1 MSRRWPDPDAGM
13 QLSAADTISGPV
25 ERVIFRNPETGYAVV
40 RLRAETGAGPATVV
54 GVLPELRP
62 GEILRAHGAWRDD
75 RTWGRQFAAAAVDVL
90 PPTTIEGVESYLASG
105 LVEGLGQGL
114 ARRLARQFGTE
125 LTRVIEA
132 EPLRLREVPG
142 IGTKLAQRIV
152 DAWRAE
158 RDVRDILLF
167 LQSHGVGL
175 GRARRILDAYGSG
188 AVGRVTADPYALARD
203 VHGIGF
209 HTADALATRIGIPAD
224 APIRLVAALEHAVR
238 EAADEGH
245 SALLRAVAVSAA
257 ARLLNHEEAMLLP
270 ALERAIEEGVLVEQE
285 MEAGPLVQLPQLAA
299 AEIAIAEDVRRL
311 LGGRP
316 AWPPVDP
323 ETALARAEERLS
335 VALAPSQIEAVLQ
348 ALRSKLLIIT
358 GGPGTGKTTLVRAI
372 LAALP
377 EEGLEVALAAPTGRA
392 AKRLADSTGRDART
406 LHRLLEAD
414 PARGFRRD
422 RERPLE
428 VDLAIVDE
436 VSMVDLLLM
445 QALLAALPDTAALVL
460 VGDVD
465 QLPSVGPGLV
475 LADLIESDVVPVVR
489 LTEIFRQA
497 AESAIVRNAHRINRG
512 EPPQFAHD
520 GEGSE
525 DFFGVRATAPEDA
538 VVKVVELVAERIPQR
553 FGLDPVAEI
562 QVLCPTNRGVV
573 GTRELNRA
581 LQARL
586 NPEPGEQVER
596 GGIQFGVGDKVM
608 QVENDYDREVYNGD
622 IGRVAA
628 VDPSAQTVRVTIDGR
643 PVDYGAADLSMLS
656 MAYAVTV
663 HKAQGSEYP
672 AVVLVLLRQHGRML
686 RRRLLY
692 TAISRARR
700 LAVIV
705 AEPDALE
712 RAVRD
717 VGEQRRL
724 TLLKQRLISSG

>member
-1 MSRRWPDPDAGM
+1 
-13 QLSAADTISGPV
+13 LSAEDTLSGAV
-25 ERVIFRNPETGYAVV
+25 ERIVFRSPESGYTVL
-40 RLRAETGAGPATVV
+40 RLRAEAGGATSTVV
-54 GVLPELRP
+54 GVLPEIRP
-62 GEILRAHGAWRDD
+62 GEILRARGAWRDD
-75 RTWGRQFAAAAVDVL
+75 RTWGRQFAAAAVDIL
-90 PPTTIEGVESYLASG
+90 PPTTIEGIESYLGSG
-105 LVEGLGQGL
+105 LIEGLGHGL
-114 ARRLARQFGTE
+114 AKRLARAFGTE
-125 LTRVIEA
+125 TARVIEE

-152 DAWRAE
+152 DAWRDE
-158 RDVRDILLF
+158 RGVRDILLF

-175 GRARRILDAYGSG
+175 GRARRILATYGAG
-188 AVGRVTADPYALARD
+188 AVSRVTADPYALARD

-209 HTADALATRIGIPAD
+209 HTADALAKRLGTASD
-224 APIRLVAALEHAVR
+224 ATIRLVAALEHAVR
-238 EAADEGH
+238 EAAEEGH
-245 SALLRAVAVSAA
+245 SAMPEALAIGAA
-257 ARLLNHEEAMLLP
+257 ARLLGMEETPLRP
-270 ALERAIEEGVLVEQE
+270 ALDQALEEGSLVLTETA
-285 MEAGPLVQLPQLAA
+285 AGPLVQLPHLAE
-299 AEIAIAEDVRRL
+299 AEIAIAEDVGRL
-311 LGGRP
+311 LAGRP
-316 AWPPVDP
+316 VWPPADP
-323 ETALARAEERLS
+323 ETALARAEERLG

-377 EEGLEVALAAPTGRA
+377 EEGIEVALAAPTGRA
-392 AKRLADSTGRDART
+392 AKRLAESTGREART

-414 PARGFRRD
+414 PARGFRRG
-422 RERPLE
+422 RGRQLGAEL
-428 VDLAIVDE
+428 VIVDE

-445 QALLAALPDTAALVL
+445 QALLQALPESAALVL

-475 LADLIESDVVPVVR
+475 LADLIASDLVPVVR

-512 EPPQFAHD
+512 EPPQFGREGD
-520 GEGSE
+520 GSE
-525 DFFGVRATAPEDA
+525 DFFGVRASGPEDA
-538 VVKVVELVAERIPQR
+538 LAKVVELVAERIPQR

-562 QVLCPTNRGVV
+562 QVLCPTHRGTV

-581 LQARL
+581 PQASL
-586 NPEPGEQVER
+586 NPEPAAQLER
-596 GGIQFGVGDKVM
+596 GGNRLGVGDKVM
-608 QVENDYDREVYNGD
+608 QLENDYDRDVYNGD

-628 VDPSAQTVRVTIDGR
+628 VDAAARSLRVTIDGR
-643 PVDYGAADLSMLS
+643 AVDYAAADLGMLS

-712 RAVRD
+712 RAVQD

-724 TLLKQRLISSG
+724 TLLKQRLIQLGIR